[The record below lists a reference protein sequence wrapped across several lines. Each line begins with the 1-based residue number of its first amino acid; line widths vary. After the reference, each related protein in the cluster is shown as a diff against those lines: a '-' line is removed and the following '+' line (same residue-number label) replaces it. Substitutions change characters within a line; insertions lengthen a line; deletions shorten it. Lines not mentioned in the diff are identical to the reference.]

1 MHLAEA
7 EQQEEDADELSCT
20 MESNPSVSPSQV
32 SNVSDASALLILH
45 LAEAERQEEE
55 MDESIYVM
63 EIDPS
68 ASSSQE
74 SNGSVAS
81 SDGSD
86 FLEDHYCTEAVRK
99 REAAASPSGLELD
112 KETDESLISAEGPAV
127 DTKGDTENSGGK
139 SVSEERSADN

>member
-45 LAEAERQEEE
+45 LAEAERREEE

-86 FLEDHYCTEAVRK
+86 FLEDQYCT
-99 REAAASPSGLELD
+99 
-112 KETDESLISAEGPAV
+112 
-127 DTKGDTENSGGK
+127 
-139 SVSEERSADN
+139 